1 MHQQKYYD
9 YWNHRRA
16 TVKDEKYNIWGIITD
31 GRLHKPRLAEI
42 YFTGCRHT
50 HTYTNY
56 LWGSSR
62 YCAKQDEPRKSL
74 AKYINNGENW
84 SDGVRWRPVW
94 QACISSGTPATQL
107 PHPPLLPA
115 PQRSRH

>member
-16 TVKDEKYNIWGIITD
+16 TVKDETYNIWGIITD

-50 HTYTNY
+50 HTHTQIVYGARVGIVLNKM
-56 LWGSSR
+56 SQE
-62 YCAKQDEPRKSL
+62 K
-74 AKYINNGENW
+74 
-84 SDGVRWRPVW
+84 VW
-94 QACISSGTPATQL
+94 LNI
-107 PHPPLLPA
+107 
-115 PQRSRH
+115 